1 MAGKDYYRT
10 LGVKREASEQEIKQA
25 YRKLARKLHPDV
37 NPGDKTAEAKF
48 KEVNEA
54 YEVLSDKEKRQKYD
68 TYGDQWQRADQFAK
82 AGGQPGQGPFWQ
94 AGGQSQGFR
103 FEEGDIESLFGD
115 LFSGVGGGRRRN
127 RARET
132 LDADLEV
139 DVTLEEAYQGTKRLI
154 NLEGQE
160 RCATC
165 NGTGRIRNV
174 PCSVCR
180 GTGVIASMKRIEVQI
195 PPGVTDGSRVRV
207 AGKGRQG
214 EDGSVGDLY
223 LVISVKPSGQFERK
237 GDDLYVEVT
246 VPLTVAVLGGE
257 AQVPTPRGGL
267 ALKIPAETQ
276 NGVTFRLS
284 GQGMPHLGD
293 ARRGDILAKVKVVLP
308 DKLSP
313 EERKLFE
320 QLAKLRH

>member
-1 MAGKDYYRT
+1 MAGKDYYKT
-10 LGVKREASEQEIKQA
+10 LGVKRDATEQDIKQA

-37 NPGDKTAEAKF
+37 NPGDKAAEAKF

-68 TYGDQWQRADQFAK
+68 TYGDQWQYADQFAK

-94 AGGQSQGFR
+94 TGGQPGGFR
-103 FEEGDIESLFGD
+103 FEQGDVESLFGD
-115 LFSGVGGGRRRN
+115 LFGGFGAGRRRT
-127 RARET
+127 RVRES
-132 LDADLEV
+132 LDADLPVE
-139 DVTLEEAYQGTKRLI
+139 VTLEEAFQGTRRLI

-165 NGTGRIRNV
+165 NGTGRIRNLA
-174 PCSVCR
+174 CSVCR
-180 GTGVIASMKRIEVQI
+180 GTGVVPSMKRIEVQI
-195 PPGVTDGSRVRV
+195 PAGVADGSRVRV

-214 EDGSVGDLY
+214 EDGSTGDLY
-223 LVISVKPSGQFERK
+223 LVISVKPNSLYERK
-237 GDDLYVEVT
+237 GDDLYVEVP

-257 AQVPTPRGGL
+257 AQVPTPKGSL
-267 ALKIPAETQ
+267 ALKSPAETQ

-293 ARRGDILAKVKVVLP
+293 TKRGDLLAKVKVMLP
-308 DKLSP
+308 GGLTP
-313 EERKLFE
+313 EEKKLFE
-320 QLAKLRH
+320 QLAKMRH